1 MKANERRIGFVF
13 GCALGM
19 TTAALA
25 LAGCSSDHRPALPPE
40 LSPMQR
46 TALQTKT
53 IEGDA
58 ATAFTA
64 ALSVL
69 QDHGWQLSAVDKQGG
84 IIQASS
90 LKTQTFYGPAEE
102 YLASDRSYQRKMQK
116 IMKRSQ
122 KQGLAFPQWTR
133 WDQLTLQVEPWQKNN
148 VQMRISVVKCGIL
161 PSGAMMKT
169 KKLMVPIPGM
179 EQSLVVDDPQVY
191 KLLFQEIQKAIF
203 VRQGLKGK

>member
-1 MKANERRIGFVF
+1 MKTNERRISFVW
-13 GCALGM
+13 GCTLGM
-19 TTAALA
+19 LAAVLATT
-25 LAGCSSDHRPALPPE
+25 GCTSNNRATAPE

-46 TALQTKT
+46 AAIQTKT
-53 IEGDA
+53 LNGDA

-90 LKTQTFYGPAEE
+90 LKTQAFNGPTEE
-102 YLASDRSYQRKMQK
+102 YLATDRSYQRKMRK

-122 KQGLAFPQWTR
+122 DQGVAFPQWTR
-133 WDQLTLQVEPWQKNN
+133 WDQLTLQVEPWQKNT
-148 VQMRISVVKCGIL
+148 VQMRISVVKCGVL

-169 KKLMVPIPGM
+169 KKVMVPIPGL

-191 KLLFQEIQKAIF
+191 TLLFQEIQKAIF